1 VTASDVLYG
10 RRGGGWAPAPARELD
25 DADRATV
32 ADARRRNAEARR
44 EGCRVCGQTYV
55 HDDGPCWE
63 ARARMALAREHA
75 GFVEEREGRDPAR
88 LGLTLSPLDIEALD
102 RCPNPGGFVSIGGH
116 S

>member
-1 VTASDVLYG
+1 
-10 RRGGGWAPAPARELD
+10 
-25 DADRATV
+25 
-32 ADARRRNAEARR
+32 
-44 EGCRVCGQTYV
+44 
-55 HDDGPCWE
+55 
-63 ARARMALAREHA
+63 MALAREHA